1 MAPQQQQQQPG
12 SEPQPQPPPPPQ
24 NPPASNYPLSSTD
37 VSSSSLSK
45 PPPIHDATPR
55 QHARRHS
62 STSLSHGSASA
73 SGSSTSLSSGH
84 IEALNQD
91 EISSIE
97 NATRLSTVQ
106 TRTSTFSSASRPPDY
121 EVTFGPNDPENPKNW
136 PLWYRCWTIF
146 ACSYSTWVVVLYS
159 SSYTAIVPGLMKEY
173 NVTNQ
178 PVATLGLTTYLFG
191 LAFGCLALAPLS
203 ELYGRRPIYL
213 VSLLVFALLILPCA
227 MPSSLAEIIVV
238 RFFGYVFFLSL
249 FFPHTSYPLVMCGG
263 MLK

>member
-1 MAPQQQQQQPG
+1 MAKMLDHETENTPQQQQQQP
-12 SEPQPQPPPPPQ
+12 PPPAPPPPPQ
-24 NPPASNYPLSSTD
+24 DLPASNYPLSSTD
-37 VSSSSLSK
+37 DVSSLSK
-45 PPPIHDATPR
+45 PPANEPSR
-55 QHARRHS
+55 RRHS
-62 STSLSHGSASA
+62 SSHSGASA
-73 SGSSTSLSSGH
+73 SSASLSSGH
-84 IEALNQD
+84 LEALHQD
-91 EISSIE
+91 EIASIE

-106 TRTSTFSSASRPPDY
+106 TRTSTFSSASHPPDL
-121 EVTFGPNDPENPKNW
+121 EVTFSPDDPENPKNW

-173 NVTNQ
+173 HVTNQ

-213 VSLLVFALLILPCA
+213 VSLGVFALLILPCA

-238 RFFGYVFFLSL
+238 RFFGYVSSL
-249 FFPHTSYPLVMCGG
+249 FLLSSPGLRCGL
-263 MLK
+263 MKRVR